1 MKHID
6 WKRAELPIR
15 EVKEGDCI
23 MYRDK
28 YDRLLIWGE
37 QDKKDAIEYLN
48 KVAFFSNITKSDT

>member
-48 KVAFFSNITKSDT
+48 KV